1 MPNRLEDYTY
11 CFYSLEHR
19 RIIDLIDE
27 NDRTISFG
35 LTLEEVKEEFP
46 DAAKAEFEQA
56 DKLIEKSIVT
66 EPTKI
71 NSETFYLMRD
81 AMPCVDHTFVENQE
95 SFKMSERTYGKITRI
110 YCRIAEDYYFF
121 ADYITI
127 SHQEIIT
134 KVLNSLRN

>member
-1 MPNRLEDYTY
+1 MPNRLEDYTH
-11 CFYSLEHR
+11 CFYSLKQR

-27 NDRTISFG
+27 NDQTISFG

-46 DAAKAEFEQA
+46 DAAKEEFKQA
-56 DKLIEKSIVT
+56 DKLIEKSMVT

-71 NSETFYLMRD
+71 DSETFYQMRD
-81 AMPCVDHTFVENQE
+81 ILPPVEHISKGGDE
-95 SFKMSERTYGKITRI
+95 SFKMSERTYGNVTRI

-127 SHQEIIT
+127 SHQEIIA
-134 KVLNSLRN
+134 KVLNS